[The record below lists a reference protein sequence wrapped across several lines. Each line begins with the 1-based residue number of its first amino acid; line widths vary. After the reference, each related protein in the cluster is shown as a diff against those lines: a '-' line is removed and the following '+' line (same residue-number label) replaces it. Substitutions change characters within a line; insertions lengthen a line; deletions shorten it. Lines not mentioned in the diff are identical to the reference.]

1 MPGCLVSLV
10 NTNGRAAGCANCFRK
25 ERKGRTDFLTLPA
38 FSPFHFTPFYGDLP
52 AARREAEAAASR
64 LTSAPQP
71 PFVLGLIAKAENRGA
86 DAVAAFTR
94 VLELDPSDPGGA
106 TQLGQILLQDRK
118 YTEALARFQAA
129 IDAEPY
135 NVTAAYGLAMALTR
149 AGDRERGADAMARF
163 QKLRDSGYAT
173 TYSQNYL
180 EQGRYAEAIAS
191 TGAEP
196 ELVDRETP
204 SVKFA
209 DVTSSVMPGGIPA
222 AQLPAG
228 SKPQT
233 PGIALADL
241 DADGDLDLIDADPEA
256 TGLRIFSNESGRF
269 TDVTKTAGISTA
281 SPELIVAGDYDND
294 GRPDLA
300 VLGTRVS
307 LFRQT
312 GTLRF
317 EDTTAASGLPARP
330 ANPRTAAWLDADH
343 DGDLDLLAGGSAG
356 SAGGG
361 SLLLARNN
369 GNGTFTDITAAA
381 GLEMQGTVAAV
392 AATDYDNRRD
402 IDIITLPQDAPPM
415 LLRNMRDGT
424 FRDVAGESGFA
435 AGGPATALALG
446 DVNKDGYTD
455 AFLGRRQG
463 STISLSNGKGGFTSQ
478 PVLPDVNTFAAQF
491 VDYDNDGL
499 LDLLTSVW
507 GATPRLSRNLGTEWT
522 DVSDQAF
529 SSGTPD
535 KSGRRLAAGDLDLDG
550 DTDIILRY
558 LTGGPIVLQND
569 GGNSNRSLAV
579 RLTPRVSNRSALG
592 SKIEIRAGSL
602 RQKLEASAASP
613 AVAPADLLF
622 GLGARSSPD
631 VVRVLWPAGILQ
643 AEIPAASNGTTLKGR
658 TTIQELDRK
667 PSSCPYLYTWNGERF
682 EFVTDF
688 LGGGELGYFLAP
700 GVRNTPDSDEYVRID
715 GSQLRERN
723 GRLELRVT
731 NELEET
737 LFLDRAELVAV
748 DHPAG
753 VEVHPEEG
761 MKAVPPPFRL
771 HATRAA
777 APPLAAV
784 DEHGHDVLE
793 RISRL
798 DRRYPDDFA
807 LEPIRGYARP
817 HSLTLTL
824 PLARRMLLLT
834 GWTDYAFSSDNFAAH
849 QRGLQLRPAV
859 ARSQGW
865 QRRLAH
871 GRRGRRHSRR
881 PSADRSRRS
890 RGRPGVCAR
899 GPHLHH
905 NEGLLGLGPGGRL
918 GWTGAVLG
926 RASSACAG
934 FLTMAGFFSRVDAG
948 RAVSLRLLARPVGVT
963 VEADARPVHAR
974 GGRAASR
981 DGGRR
986 HVRRSEAG

>member
-1 MPGCLVSLV
+1 MRRLVFLCAAALAVGTPTQPSIE
-10 NTNGRAAGCANCFRK
+10 GAYRANNLGVARLEQFDYPAAVAAFREALEK
-25 ERKGRTDFLTLPA
+25 QPDLSIARLNLA
-38 FSPFHFTPFYGDLP
+38 IALFYAGDLP

-356 SAGGG
+356 SA
-361 SLLLARNN
+361 
-369 GNGTFTDITAAA
+369 AAA
-381 GLEMQGTVAAV
+381 HCCWRGT
-392 AATDYDNRRD
+392 T
-402 IDIITLPQDAPPM
+402 
-415 LLRNMRDGT
+415 GT
-424 FRDVAGESGFA
+424 ARS
-435 AGGPATALALG
+435 P
-446 DVNKDGYTD
+446 
-455 AFLGRRQG
+455 
-463 STISLSNGKGGFTSQ
+463 TSQ
-478 PVLPDVNTFAAQF
+478 PPPASRCRGRWRPSRRPTTTTVA
-491 VDYDNDGL
+491 
-499 LDLLTSVW
+499 TS
-507 GATPRLSRNLGTEWT
+507 TSSR
-522 DVSDQAF
+522 
-529 SSGTPD
+529 
-535 KSGRRLAAGDLDLDG
+535 
-550 DTDIILRY
+550 
-558 LTGGPIVLQND
+558 
-569 GGNSNRSLAV
+569 
-579 RLTPRVSNRSALG
+579 
-592 SKIEIRAGSL
+592 
-602 RQKLEASAASP
+602 
-613 AVAPADLLF
+613 
-622 GLGARSSPD
+622 
-631 VVRVLWPAGILQ
+631 
-643 AEIPAASNGTTLKGR
+643 
-658 TTIQELDRK
+658 
-667 PSSCPYLYTWNGERF
+667 C
-682 EFVTDF
+682 
-688 LGGGELGYFLAP
+688 
-700 GVRNTPDSDEYVRID
+700 
-715 GSQLRERN
+715 
-723 GRLELRVT
+723 
-731 NELEET
+731 
-737 LFLDRAELVAV
+737 
-748 DHPAG
+748 
-753 VEVHPEEG
+753 
-761 MKAVPPPFRL
+761 
-771 HATRAA
+771 
-777 APPLAAV
+777 
-784 DEHGHDVLE
+784 
-793 RISRL
+793 
-798 DRRYPDDFA
+798 
-807 LEPIRGYARP
+807 
-817 HSLTLTL
+817 
-824 PLARRMLLLT
+824 RRMLRRCS
-834 GWTDYAFSSDNFAAH
+834 AK
-849 QRGLQLRPAV
+849 
-859 ARSQGW
+859 RS
-865 QRRLAH
+865 
-871 GRRGRRHSRR
+871 
-881 PSADRSRRS
+881 
-890 RGRPGVCAR
+890 
-899 GPHLHH
+899 
-905 NEGLLGLGPGGRL
+905 
-918 GWTGAVLG
+918 T
-926 RASSACAG
+926 SSAS
-934 FLTMAGFFSRVDAG
+934 T
-948 RAVSLRLLARPVGVT
+948 
-963 VEADARPVHAR
+963 
-974 GGRAASR
+974 
-981 DGGRR
+981 
-986 HVRRSEAG
+986 